1 MLTRKIYRRIEEFYQ
16 NRPGKALMII
26 GARQV
31 GKSYIVEEFC
41 KTHYESFVSYWM
53 CFLGHGYGLHDASW
67 RSNFGGD
74 IYKYSGSHGC
84 VNLPTNKAPELYNL
98 ISVGTV
104 VIIHN

>member
-1 MLTRKIYRRIEEFYQ
+1 
-16 NRPGKALMII
+16 
-26 GARQV
+26 
-31 GKSYIVEEFC
+31 
-41 KTHYESFVSYWM
+41 
-53 CFLGHGYGLHDASW
+53 SW